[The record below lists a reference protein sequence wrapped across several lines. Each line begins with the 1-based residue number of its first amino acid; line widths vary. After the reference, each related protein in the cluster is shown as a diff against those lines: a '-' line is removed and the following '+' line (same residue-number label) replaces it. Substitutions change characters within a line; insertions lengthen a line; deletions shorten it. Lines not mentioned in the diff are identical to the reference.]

1 MVGVEYFRM
10 SRLEDAQLELKR
22 SELAEK
28 LREVDGRLRREMLAR
43 GFDPDQEDNLALTG
57 QLAKI
62 YVERENVQA
71 ELDLLSGLPG
81 E

>member
-1 MVGVEYFRM
+1 MYFSM

-28 LREVDGRLRREMLAR
+28 LREVDGRLRREMLVR
-43 GFDPDQEDNLALTG
+43 GFDPDQQDNLALTG

-62 YVERENVQA
+62 YMERENVQA
-71 ELDLLSGLPG
+71 ELDLLSGRPD